1 MRTKYGLT
9 LIVSVILTG
18 CVWYIYHL
26 GGQRA
31 TLELRLHASDSTLAA
46 LSARQL
52 SRDTIYRRD
61 TLYLSRSVTKWRE
74 LEHWDTVTVPVPA
87 DTVRLIVA
95 TADTAIRAC
104 LVTVQTCEQRVAIR
118 DSVIATLR
126 AQRPLLQAQRPSI
139 KGRIWWGLAGAA
151 AGYIGGRFDH

>member
-1 MRTKYGLT
+1 MRTKYGLA

-31 TLELRLHASDSTLAA
+31 TLAMRLKASDSTIVA
-46 LSARQL
+46 LSARSAL
-52 SRDTIYRRD
+52 RDTGYRTD
-61 TLYLSRSVTKWRE
+61 TLRLRVAVDRWRE
-74 LEHWDTVTVPVPA
+74 KTRWDTVTVPVPA
-87 DTVRLIVA
+87 ETVKVI
-95 TADTAIRAC
+95 IRAADVALNAC
-104 LVTVQTCEQRVAIR
+104 SAVVETCEQRVAVR
-118 DSVIATLR
+118 DSTIAVLR